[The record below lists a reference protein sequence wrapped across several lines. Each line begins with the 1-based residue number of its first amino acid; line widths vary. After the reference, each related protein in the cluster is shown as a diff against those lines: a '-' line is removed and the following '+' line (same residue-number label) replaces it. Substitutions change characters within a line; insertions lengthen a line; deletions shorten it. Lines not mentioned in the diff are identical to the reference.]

1 MQIDTSVH
9 DTCVLFV
16 IYTVRHHLL
25 QLSFIRTFHDPEYIT
40 SGHLPSHLLYINV

>member
-25 QLSFIRTFHDPEYIT
+25 QFSFIRTFHDPEYIT
-40 SGHLPSHLLYINV
+40 LVIYHHTYCT